1 MHVKWDEKLE
11 LGIAFMDQEHKAIIE
26 TISKLMST
34 LDFSQPNEED
44 VDSFEAFE
52 EQVIA
57 HFYHEELLMRQYKYP
72 EFDSHAEAHKK
83 ILDRIDRFKKKYCRT
98 GLNKTD
104 LERIQSE
111 VKFLFRMHLLEE
123 DRELEGYVHQL
134 LLTKK

>member
-83 ILDRIDRFKKKYCRT
+83 ILDRIDRFKK
-98 GLNKTD
+98 
-104 LERIQSE
+104 E
-111 VKFLFRMHLLEE
+111 VLSYRS
-123 DRELEGYVHQL
+123 Q
-134 LLTKK
+134 